1 MTIETFTANVQYDDL
16 LGTVA
21 ADHSDNDDIRSWLIE
36 EEYIDEEELVWGV
49 EIYTG
54 QIFLE
59 EEKPFQVTV
68 YVGDESRNYINQIK
82 VYMSLEAFV
91 SSFKRFHVML
101 SMNGELTDEELEIND
116 IRDLDDE

>member
-36 EEYIDEEELVWGV
+36 EEYIDEEELVWGI

-59 EEKPFQVTV
+59 EEKPLQVTV
-68 YVGDESRNYINQIK
+68 YVGDESRSYMNQIK
-82 VYMSLEAFV
+82 VDMSLEAFV
-91 SSFKRFHVML
+91 SSFKRLHVML
-101 SMNGELTDEELEIND
+101 SMNGELTGEELEIND
-116 IRDLDDE
+116 IRDLDDQ

>member
-36 EEYIDEEELVWGV
+36 EEYIDEEELVWGI

-68 YVGDESRNYINQIK
+68 YVGDESRSYMNQIK
-82 VYMSLEAFV
+82 VALSLEAFV
-91 SSFKRFHVML
+91 SSFKRLHVML
-101 SMNGELTDEELEIND
+101 SMNGELTGEELEIND